1 MFAGINKCKI
11 NMIMSKYHSM
21 SITSSSL
28 QLTSNS
34 PSFKNVLTTLV
45 VFGFILRFYFL
56 F

>member
-1 MFAGINKCKI
+1 
-11 NMIMSKYHSM
+11 MIMSKYHSM

-45 VFGFILRFYFL
+45 VWFYITFFYFL